1 MKLKKIAA
9 LALAGVMA
17 VSMLAGC
24 ATDKKPGTGEGAGQ
38 GPVATTGTSAE
49 FGKVVDLDDDHA
61 AYITFKDNADDQAA
75 LKKVTEYM
83 RDDTLVVL
91 AKNPQPYDL
100 GAAKFDQGVIDVNK
114 KLAELLDLAYMNDGT
129 IGTMT
134 EATSVNDV
142 ARAGVV
148 YAINGTITEEAAANL
163 VAKTMKD
170 KIAALKDESDNQV
183 KYNYNYVVSV
193 STTSKSIAD
202 TSVLPNND
210 NYNGTVNLVLV
221 TVTRTATLAG

>member
-1 MKLKKIAA
+1 MKLKKIAS

-24 ATDKKPGTGEGAGQ
+24 GTDKKPGTGEGEGQ
-38 GPVATTGTSAE
+38 GPVTTTGTSAE

-75 LKKVTEYM
+75 LKKGTEFM
-83 RDDTLVVL
+83 QDATVVQL
-91 AKNPQPYDL
+91 ARNATPWAL
-100 GAAKFDQGVIDVNK
+100 TNSALDQGVVALNK
-114 KLAELLDLAYMNDGT
+114 KMAELLDLAYMNDGT

-148 YAINGTITEEAAANL
+148 YAINGTITEEAAVNL
-163 VAKTMKD
+163 VAKTMKN
-170 KIAALKDESDNQV
+170 KIVSLPDESANQV

-193 STTSKSIAD
+193 SSASKSIAD
-202 TSVLPNND
+202 TSVLPD
-210 NYNGTVNLVLV
+210 GQNYNGTVNLVLV